1 MRWHR
6 RAGSD
11 RDSNPEATRRARMT
25 EDFGSRDEKGGAS
38 PFTDMIEATRLT
50 SLGRL
55 DEATALIQRSFAGP
69 RAAPPAGAPTRREE
83 SAGENRA
90 EATRESGAS
99 HDRLL
104 RPSRGRVGLL
114 YVRCRPL
121 HRPARLRRRE

>member
-50 SLGRL
+50 GLG
-55 DEATALIQRSFAGP
+55 AALGPAKLRPRPAPRRAARNPPARTGP
-69 RAAPPAGAPTRREE
+69 RPRGNPAPG
-83 SAGENRA
+83 
-90 EATRESGAS
+90 
-99 HDRLL
+99 
-104 RPSRGRVGLL
+104 
-114 YVRCRPL
+114 C
-121 HRPARLRRRE
+121 AR